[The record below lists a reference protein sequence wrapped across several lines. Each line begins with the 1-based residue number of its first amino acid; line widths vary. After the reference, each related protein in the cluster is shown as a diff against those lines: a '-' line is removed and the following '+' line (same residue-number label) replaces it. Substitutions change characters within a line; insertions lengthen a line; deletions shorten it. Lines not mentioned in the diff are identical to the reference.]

1 MSLEQLDRTS
11 SLPALRFPL
20 PQLTRRLRIRP
31 FKPADADAIFAIHG
45 DSEATRYMTGPLSRE
60 ASLANL
66 SALIDRVE
74 STGYGPYAVELRDS
88 PTVLGWAGVQQV
100 PGEHLIEV
108 LYAIRRE
115 AWGQG
120 YASEAAEALLGVCFG
135 TLDLPEVV
143 ATVDPRNAPS
153 IAVLRKL
160 GFSYDRPFTHK
171 LVDCHGH
178 LYRVTREAFE
188 RARLALSP
196 S

>member
-100 PGEHLIEV
+100 P
-108 LYAIRRE
+108 
-115 AWGQG
+115 
-120 YASEAAEALLGVCFG
+120 
-135 TLDLPEVV
+135 
-143 ATVDPRNAPS
+143 PRNAPS